1 MANTVEQER
10 AAIEADEKKLA
21 DRRKKLVEREQ
32 SERQRAIGKSVLMK
46 LDQERL
52 ETMLARM
59 KDLGVDE
66 VEKRLQQAS

>member
-21 DRRKKLVEREQ
+21 DRRRKLVEREQ

>member
-10 AAIEADEKKLA
+10 AAIEADEKKLS
-21 DRRKKLVEREQ
+21 DRRRKLVEREQ

-46 LDQERL
+46 LDQDRL